1 MDLLS
6 LAVQMHNQQRADEN
20 ARQAALLADRRA
32 SDKEEHDRRVEQKN
46 TDTERRQADVA
57 TFNAQLAA
65 QNSKNDYMKDSTAG
79 INTYVVNTPY
89 VQHFLA
95 EGVGAGMTPTQNN
108 ALLRV
113 ADELSTKHG
122 MTPGAALETAR
133 WLAKTGIPLDKA
145 MSRWSGG
152 VMGMGEGT
160 TNANMFDGISTH
172 LGLSTQDVHN
182 RDVVSAASSVMPNTS
197 EDVVY
202 ANLMKAVNNGDAAA
216 VDAKDKAEKAAALS
230 ALAGLE
236 KQYSHAYDIVNGKY
250 AMTDA
255 DRMGLAMQIDGIKKS
270 LNSGE
275 TDQNKYQIAQT
286 LNPEDVLRA
295 REFQRGG
302 GSASAEDAFMKE
314 YREQVAAQQAAERGV
329 PTTAYYD
336 DGNTLAGQVSQTPPA
351 YGIRPNGFGVRL
363 VGK

>member
-1 MDLLS
+1 
-6 LAVQMHNQQRADEN
+6 
-20 ARQAALLADRRA
+20 
-32 SDKEEHDRRVEQKN
+32 
-46 TDTERRQADVA
+46 
-57 TFNAQLAA
+57 
-65 QNSKNDYMKDSTAG
+65 
-79 INTYVVNTPY
+79 
-89 VQHFLA
+89 
-95 EGVGAGMTPTQNN
+95 
-108 ALLRV
+108 
-113 ADELSTKHG
+113 

-145 MSRWSGG
+145 VSRWSGG

-160 TNANMFDGISTH
+160 TNANMFDGISTQ

-182 RDVVSAASSVMPNTS
+182 RDVVSAASRVMPNTS

-202 ANLMKAVNNGDAAA
+202 ANLMKAVNSGDAAA

-236 KQYSHAYDIVNGKY
+236 KQYRDANKVVLGRY
-250 AMTDA
+250 ATPEK
-255 DRMGLAMQIDGIKKS
+255 DRIDLAMQIDAIKKS
-270 LNSGE
+270 LNTSE
-275 TDQNKYQIAQT
+275 TDQNKYQIAQM

-302 GSASAEDAFMKE
+302 GSASAEDAFMRE

-329 PTTAYYD
+329 PPTTYYD

-363 VGK
+363 AGK